1 MNFAT
6 LLVHIAVGAPFDL
19 LHAGR
24 GLGNI
29 VLLAICIYL
38 LWLRWEW
45 VKADAEDESA
55 EPVLV
60 STHAPQHLR
69 QGRN

>member
-1 MNFAT
+1 MNFA
-6 LLVHIAVGAPFDL
+6 LLVHIAVGAPLDF

-45 VKADAEDESA
+45 VKPDEEAKLS
-55 EPVLV
+55 EPSLA
-60 STHAPQHLR
+60 SMRTTEHLR